1 MWTKPPGFPS
11 DTTSQFRLLN
21 HRPQA
26 AWSGLIGAFA
36 LIYCQ
41 CLAVAQTPTVAEELR
56 QGAEALHQGRLEDA
70 AEAFTSVT
78 KSSPQF
84 AEAHFNLGLVR
95 EEQGRNEEAMGSR
108 RCAGQGRKTRSG
120 QRGHSLPPRPGASAR
135 FQE

>member
-95 EEQGRNEEAMGSR
+95 EEQGRNEDTMARVPEAI
-108 RCAGQGRKTRSG
+108 CRKPG
-120 QRGHSLPPRPGASAR
+120 LLPSTL
-135 FQE
+135 

>member
-41 CLAVAQTPTVAEELR
+41 CLAVAQTPRVAGELR
-56 QGAEALHQGRLEDA
+56 QGAEALHQARLEDA
-70 AEAFTSVT
+70 AEAFTSVI
-78 KSSPQF
+78 KSSPQV
-84 AEAHFNLGLVR
+84 AEPYFHLDLDQDD
-95 EEQGRNEEAMGSR
+95 QGRNEE
-108 RCAGQGRKTRSG
+108 
-120 QRGHSLPPRPGASAR
+120 
-135 FQE
+135 